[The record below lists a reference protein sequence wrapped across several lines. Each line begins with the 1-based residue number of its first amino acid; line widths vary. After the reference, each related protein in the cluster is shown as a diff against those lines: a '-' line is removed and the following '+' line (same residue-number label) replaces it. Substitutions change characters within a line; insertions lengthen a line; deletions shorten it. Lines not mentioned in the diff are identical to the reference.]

1 VQAKM
6 AKLLQWTFMTL
17 LNLNEFLPKI
27 SFFLEYLFLYY
38 FNNLND
44 KVSHHIFLHS
54 YNNKYQLNFPLSKS
68 RETCFHIKN
77 KGSY

>member
-54 YNNKYQLNFPLSKS
+54 YNNKLSAKLSLEQIKRDLFPYK
-68 RETCFHIKN
+68 K
-77 KGSY
+77 